1 MKRRAF
7 ITLLGGG
14 VAAWPLAARAQQ
26 PAMPVI
32 GFLNGASP
40 ESYADRVRAFR
51 EGLSETGYVEGRNIV
66 IEFRWAR
73 GEYDRLPELVADLV
87 RRRVAVIVT
96 NGPSAP
102 AAKAATNAIPIVFVI
117 AGDPIARGLVASL
130 NHPGSNLT
138 GVTNLNLELG
148 PKRLE
153 LLHELLPTAT
163 RIAILVN
170 PTNPN
175 AETLSKDLGAA
186 ARLLGVEVHVLHAST
201 ERDFQQVF
209 ASLAQLQASGL
220 VIATD
225 PFFNSQSKELA
236 AVAVRHMMPTIYQ
249 FRQFAAAGGLMSYG
263 GSGTDGFRQAGVY
276 SGRILKGEKPA
287 DLPVQQETKAELVIN
302 LKTAKALG
310 LEVPLPLLARA
321 DEVIE

>member
-186 ARLLGVEVHVLHAST
+186 ARLLGVELHV
-201 ERDFQQVF
+201 
-209 ASLAQLQASGL
+209 
-220 VIATD
+220 
-225 PFFNSQSKELA
+225 
-236 AVAVRHMMPTIYQ
+236 
-249 FRQFAAAGGLMSYG
+249 
-263 GSGTDGFRQAGVY
+263 
-276 SGRILKGEKPA
+276 
-287 DLPVQQETKAELVIN
+287 
-302 LKTAKALG
+302 
-310 LEVPLPLLARA
+310 
-321 DEVIE
+321 